1 MNVGSV
7 DRVIRLILGAALIIM
22 PIIGIIT
29 TFGTVTSFVMMAIG
43 IVFIAT
49 GFISFCPLYRII
61 GMSTKS

>member
-22 PIIGIIT
+22 PVIGIIT

>member
-22 PIIGIIT
+22 PFIGIIT